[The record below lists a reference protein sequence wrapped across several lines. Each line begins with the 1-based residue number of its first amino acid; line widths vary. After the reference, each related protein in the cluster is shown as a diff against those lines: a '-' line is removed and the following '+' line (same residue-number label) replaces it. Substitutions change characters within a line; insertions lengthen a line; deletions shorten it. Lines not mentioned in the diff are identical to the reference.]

1 MDNQEVDRVGKANG
15 VGDQCYP
22 VLDDDPGDDAP
33 HAAARLRDIAE
44 GIASSCGEGV
54 LRHLL
59 EEEWRHAAERSR
71 LDQSMPIADF
81 EALLIFIAERI
92 RREHGLDVLVRMLK
106 DIRLLGE
113 TRENVDNQG
122 AH

>member
-1 MDNQEVDRVGKANG
+1 VANARG
-15 VGDQCYP
+15 SNDQPYP
-22 VLDDDPGDDAP
+22 VPDDELGDSAP

-59 EEEWRHAAERSR
+59 EEEWRQAAERSR
-71 LDQSMPIADF
+71 VDRSMPIADL

-92 RREHGLDVLVRMLK
+92 RREHGLDVLVRLLK
-106 DIRLLGE
+106 DMRVLGE
-113 TRENVDNQG
+113 TRENVDN
-122 AH
+122 HNPH